1 MLGIGIRMQE
11 HCIDR
16 MAPFVLRLEDKFGQL
31 ANGALTTGK
40 AALKVAQRNNILDR
54 IRRTGSKPHL
64 LNHRIVG

>member
-1 MLGIGIRMQE
+1 MQE

-40 AALKVAQRNNILDR
+40 AALKVAQRISWFTS
-54 IRRTGSKPHL
+54 IRRAW
-64 LNHRIVG
+64 

>member
-1 MLGIGIRMQE
+1 MQE

-40 AALKVAQRNNILDR
+40 AALLVNSNSFISQ
-54 IRRTGSKPHL
+54 GF
-64 LNHRIVG
+64 